1 MQGESPRCINCQ
13 GDHWANNQNCPMIVK
28 QRTIV
33 SLAAVENIS
42 IADARIWV
50 EKGWKPSSSPS
61 NASLRNNTN
70 NFPNLPRG
78 KEAYFENS
86 NRFKLLGNEEPEN
99 VHRSHAEILKSQSQS
114 QPQSQRNKQIYR
126 RGNTPTTTSASAP
139 TSHRY
144 VTQPSTLQG
153 GYDDGAH
160 RRVLIEANGRASY
173 KSGNGVAFSNYSSK
187 WSEPRGTYA
196 GKAKDE
202 LDFAELLAM
211 ATGIFSHFQN
221 NNFTGALSDIFRLL
235 KILGKYFFQSS
246 SFASQPERE
255 ARDSPGTPHVINDY
269 NNRFEQQ
276 QDSAFDYDYESD
288 CNYNFRN

>member
-50 EKGWKPSSSPS
+50 EK
-61 NASLRNNTN
+61 
-70 NFPNLPRG
+70 
-78 KEAYFENS
+78 
-86 NRFKLLGNEEPEN
+86 GNEEPEN